1 MNDDDDKYL
10 DPKQNPMIRIED
22 ENGYS
27 VPVDLVAS
35 TIRDLTKDGNDVEGP
50 GFEIISRPGL
60 DPVVQHN
67 DKQYELDKIPPE
79 LGSTIIKAVKK
90 HKQTVDS
97 IKRAK
102 YLDPETNPMI
112 RFDED

>member
-50 GFEIISRPGL
+50 G
-60 DPVVQHN
+60 QHN